1 MKKTVKDMIVQAD
14 NAKKVNPRDLSSD
27 QDLTIGLMNLIA
39 IENIAGDSQIAQMV
53 ADVRKKLMKR
63 VVDDDVKYD
72 ILLGLLGK
80 SVMLME
86 DGMRVLSDNPKAY
99 ELFDAAYEAYAMFWG
114 VNMGVIK
121 ISDLD
126 K

>member
-1 MKKTVKDMIVQAD
+1 MKKSVKDMIVQAD

-86 DGMRVLSDNPKAY
+86 DGMCVLSDSPKAY

>member
-1 MKKTVKDMIVQAD
+1 MKKSVKDMIVQAD

-63 VVDDDVKYD
+63 VVTDDVKYD

-99 ELFDAAYEAYAMFWG
+99 ELFDAAYEAYAMLWG

>member
-1 MKKTVKDMIVQAD
+1 MKKSVKDMIVQAD

-86 DGMRVLSDNPKAY
+86 DGMRVLSDSPKAY

>member
-1 MKKTVKDMIVQAD
+1 MKKSVKDMIAQTD

-53 ADVRKKLMKR
+53 GDVRKKLMRR
-63 VVDDDVKYD
+63 VVTDDAKYD
-72 ILLGLLGK
+72 ASLDLLGK
-80 SVMLME
+80 SVMLMS
-86 DGMRVLSDNPKAY
+86 DGMRAFPDNRKAY

-114 VNMGVIK
+114 LNMGFIK

>member
-1 MKKTVKDMIVQAD
+1 MKKSVKDMIVQAD

-63 VVDDDVKYD
+63 VVTDDVKYD